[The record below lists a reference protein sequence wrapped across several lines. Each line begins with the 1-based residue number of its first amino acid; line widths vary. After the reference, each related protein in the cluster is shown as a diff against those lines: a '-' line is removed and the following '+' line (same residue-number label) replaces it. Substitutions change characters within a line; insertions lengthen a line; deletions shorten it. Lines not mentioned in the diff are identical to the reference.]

1 VGRRGSGAGLRL
13 ILLVVVVLWLVGKT
27 RAASQGLFTSAS
39 LDEARIAELARASG
53 FPESTIAK
61 AVDVAR
67 CESGFRARAL
77 GDGHLVD
84 LTWGPSIGVW
94 QIRSRHADFGTGR
107 PRDASRLIDP
117 AFNARAAYAI
127 SAGGTDWS
135 AWTCR

>member
-1 VGRRGSGAGLRL
+1 VARRGGGSGLRL
-13 ILLVVVVLWLVGKT
+13 ILLLVLVLWLVGKA
-27 RAASQGLFTSAS
+27 RAASQVPFAPTNLN
-39 LDEARIAELARASG
+39 EARIAELARDAG
-53 FPESTIAK
+53 FPESAIAK
-61 AVDVAR
+61 AVAVAR
-67 CESGFRARAL
+67 CESGFRARAM
-77 GDGHLVD
+77 GDGHIVD

-127 SAGGTDWS
+127 SNGGTDWS

>member
-1 VGRRGSGAGLRL
+1 VARRRSGSSLRL
-13 ILLVVVVLWLVGKT
+13 ILLVMVVLWLVGKAK
-27 RAASQGLFTSAS
+27 AASQVPFTPAS
-39 LDEARIAELARASG
+39 LGEARIAQLASEAG

-61 AVDVAR
+61 AVAVAR
-67 CESGFRARAL
+67 SESGFRARAL

-127 SAGGTDWS
+127 SGGGTDWS

>member
-1 VGRRGSGAGLRL
+1 VARRSGGSGLRL
-13 ILLVVVVLWLVGKT
+13 ILLVVLVLWLVGKT
-27 RAASQGLFTSAS
+27 RAASQLPFTPAN
-39 LDEARIAELARASG
+39 LDEARIAELARDAG

-61 AVDVAR
+61 AVAVAR
-67 CESGFRARAL
+67 CESGFRARAV

-127 SAGGTDWS
+127 SGGGTDWS
-135 AWTCR
+135 AWKCR